1 MTLSNAT
8 TPAAPLT
15 MATRLSARFER
26 RGRVVAIQPDAL
38 LEVFE
43 LREAIN
49 PGWFMAADGAVAVVP
64 VCGPLTAEADG
75 WWLSYADITQRVRA
89 ATESGVRFVVLR
101 ISSPGGD
108 AYGSMECAREIRAVC
123 AAAGKQ
129 LIAYVEERA
138 CSAAYAVAC
147 GASKIYLA
155 PSSIVGSI
163 GVLAVRDDVTVR
175 NEAMGLRV
183 ALITSGARKADGNP
197 DTPITSEE
205 LVAQQLLVDGM
216 AALFFELVREAR
228 NVDAK
233 ALQAAVFLG
242 QDAVTQRL
250 ADGVTSFDGLLVLT
264 AKGLTNMTAIEE
276 ARQALKKASEGEGP
290 DAEAAK
296 RALAAMDEDKKPE
309 AEDESE
315 DKPAAE
321 DESEDKPAA
330 EHEEPDGDEAPATPP
345 AKDKAKAATATAT
358 SAASALK
365 LAQQALREVRS
376 YTATQAKSERVALYA
391 TRPDWTP
398 EIRKEMDQI
407 PLATV
412 RTLAAKMAKPAAQTA
427 TAAAALAAATA
438 APTRGNVPASA
449 PMLPP
454 NEANALAMRM
464 GLIGEKT
471 GVIASDYKLQL
482 GVSIP
487 AIPGAP
493 GVEVNRG

>member
-321 DESEDKPAA
+321 
-330 EHEEPDGDEAPATPP
+330 HEEPDGDEAPATPP

>member
-1 MTLSNAT
+1 MTLSNGT
-8 TPAAPLT
+8 TPAAPPT
-15 MATRLSARFER
+15 IATRLSARFER

-43 LREAIN
+43 LHERVN
-49 PGWFMAADGAVAVVP
+49 PGWFTVADGAVAVVP

-75 WWLSYADITQRVRA
+75 WWLSYTEVTQRVRA
-89 ATESGVRFVVLR
+89 AAESGARFVVLR

-163 GVLAVRDDVTVR
+163 GVLAVRDDVTAR
-175 NEAMGLRV
+175 NESLGLRV

-228 NVDAK
+228 KVDAK

-242 QDAVTQRL
+242 RDAVTQRL
-250 ADGVTSFDGLLVLT
+250 ADGVISFDGLLDLT
-264 AKGLTNMTAIEE
+264 AKGLTNMSAIEE

-296 RALAAMDEDKKPE
+296 RALAAMDESEDKPE

-315 DKPAAE
+315 DKPEAE
-321 DESEDKPAA
+321 DDKPAPDA

-345 AKDKAKAATATAT
+345 AKDKAKAATAT

-391 TRPDWTP
+391 SRPDWTP
-398 EIRKEMDQI
+398 EIRKELDQV

-427 TAAAALAAATA
+427 TAAAALAAAAA
-438 APTRGNVPASA
+438 APTRGNAPANA
-449 PMLPP
+449 PALPP

-464 GLIGEKT
+464 GLVGEKT